1 MKDKNGKKLRVDDK
15 VEITFY
21 SYYEC
26 LCSCIGRVNVD
37 GKIEI
42 LTGIEPKDYYCREIT
57 KIEQDFYLDFEKGEY
72 MRVLDDNEVTVRT
85 ADFLIRKGI
94 ENFEDLANIS
104 SEEIMRQSDLGRR
117 TLEEILKLMKKYDI
131 SFSDK

>member
-57 KIEQDFYLDFEKGEY
+57 KID
-72 MRVLDDNEVTVRT
+72 
-85 ADFLIRKGI
+85 
-94 ENFEDLANIS
+94 
-104 SEEIMRQSDLGRR
+104 
-117 TLEEILKLMKKYDI
+117 
-131 SFSDK
+131 